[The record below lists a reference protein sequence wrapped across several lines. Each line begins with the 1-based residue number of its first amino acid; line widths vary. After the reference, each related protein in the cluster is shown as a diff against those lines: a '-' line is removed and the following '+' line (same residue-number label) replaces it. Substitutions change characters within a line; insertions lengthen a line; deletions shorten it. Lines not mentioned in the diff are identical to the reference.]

1 MSFSIKDLW
10 NQLVN
15 RTAQQ
20 EGVSVKHDMLVRNRI
35 FKQQYKTWLETNRHT
50 ELLKNLYTSFTL
62 SKLGITGELPILYYT
77 ERQSKHV
84 LIHYI
89 DPIGKHALPFLQDY
103 FRDRVMRIGY
113 TLFLSDSQLIN
124 RMGYTERIDSHLL
137 KPQIKAFP
145 FDAKHEQLYGAI
157 QISFHSINSRPLY
170 LRITSEELTDREFN
184 KAYSFDELA
193 EILFL

>member
-15 RTAQQ
+15 RTAQH
-20 EGVSVKHDMLVRNRI
+20 EDVSVKHDMLVRNRI
-35 FKQQYKTWLETNRHT
+35 YKQQYRTWLETNRHI

-77 ERQSKHV
+77 ERQSKHL

-89 DPIGKHALPFLQDY
+89 DPIGKQVLPFLQDY

-113 TLFLSDSQLIN
+113 TLFLSDSQHIN
-124 RMGYTERIDSHLL
+124 RIGYTERIDTHVL
-137 KPQIKAFP
+137 KPHVTAFP
-145 FDAKHEQLYGAI
+145 FDDKQEQLYGAI
-157 QISFHSINSRPLY
+157 QISFHSINNRPLF
-170 LRITSEELTDREFN
+170 LRITSDELSEPEFN
-184 KAYSFDELA
+184 KVYAFDELA